1 METSTI
7 PPKPPRLAVDEDT
20 LASQV
25 LEIIGGITREA
36 LQTLEEPEEKD
47 VWLMEEGD
55 DSVFYSDE
63 DQVHQDITTCAFGAN
78 VCKPLVNSVADVEEE
93 PGEEYITDKESSELK
108 EELNQHVIV
117 DEQELRQEGQTV
129 TTQPMDQSD
138 PQTESDLTSEKSESA
153 CGESS
158 KCTIAEMQTAQN
170 TSAEKG
176 KSNLFILCSNIY
188 CFRGRIL
195 FTDAKQ
201 VFPLFYFSVNLPV
214 EKEGLTPN
222 PEPSAV
228 TNKRG
233 YGRLNGEAD
242 VPQQMSNAD
251 LQVSGDRPLQV
262 EPEEER
268 NFLIPG
274 GFHQKLS
281 PGYSTLPLPKKSCSS
296 DGDQKSFSH
305 LTSPKYGTVSY
316 RKIRRGNTRQKI
328 EEFEYMMMNL

>member
-1 METSTI
+1 MDMETSTI

-63 DQVHQDITTCAFGAN
+63 DQVHQDITTYGFGAN

-93 PGEEYITDKESSELK
+93 PGEEYITDKESSKLK
-108 EELNQHVIV
+108 EELNQHVIM

-170 TSAEKG
+170 TSAEK
-176 KSNLFILCSNIY
+176 
-188 CFRGRIL
+188 
-195 FTDAKQ
+195 
-201 VFPLFYFSVNLPV
+201 VNLPV
-214 EKEGLTPN
+214 ENEGVTPN

-251 LQVSGDRPLQV
+251 LQESGDRPLQV
-262 EPEEER
+262 ER

>member
-1 METSTI
+1 MDMETSTI
-7 PPKPPRLAVDEDT
+7 PPKPTRLAVDEDT

-36 LQTLEEPEEKD
+36 LQTLEELEEKD

-63 DQVHQDITTCAFGAN
+63 DQVHQDITTCGFGAN
-78 VCKPLVNSVADVEEE
+78 GCKPLVNSVADVEEE

-108 EELNQHVIV
+108 EELSQHVIV
-117 DEQELRQEGQTV
+117 DEQEEERQEGQTV
-129 TTQPMDQSD
+129 KTQPMDQSD

-158 KCTIAEMQTAQN
+158 KCTIAEMQTEQN
-170 TSAEKG
+170 TSAEK
-176 KSNLFILCSNIY
+176 
-188 CFRGRIL
+188 
-195 FTDAKQ
+195 
-201 VFPLFYFSVNLPV
+201 VNLPV
-214 EKEGLTPN
+214 EKEEVTPN

-228 TNKRG
+228 TNERG
-233 YGRLNGEAD
+233 YDRLNGEAD

-262 EPEEER
+262 EPEQER

-274 GFHQKLS
+274 GFNQKLS

-305 LTSPKYGTVSY
+305 LSSSKYGTVSH

>member
-1 METSTI
+1 MDMETSTI

-63 DQVHQDITTCAFGAN
+63 DQVQQDITTCGFGAN
-78 VCKPLVNSVADVEEE
+78 GPLVNSVADVEEE

-117 DEQELRQEGQTV
+117 DEQELCQEGQTV

-158 KCTIAEMQTAQN
+158 KCTIAEMQTVQN
-170 TSAEKG
+170 TSAEK
-176 KSNLFILCSNIY
+176 
-188 CFRGRIL
+188 
-195 FTDAKQ
+195 
-201 VFPLFYFSVNLPV
+201 VNLPV
-214 EKEGLTPN
+214 EKEEVTPN

-228 TNKRG
+228 TNERG

-262 EPEEER
+262 ER

-281 PGYSTLPLPKKSCSS
+281 PGYSTLPLPNKSCSS

-305 LTSPKYGTVSY
+305 LTSSKYGTVSY

>member
-1 METSTI
+1 MDMETSTI

-36 LQTLEEPEEKD
+36 LQTLQEPEEKD

-63 DQVHQDITTCAFGAN
+63 DQVHQDITTCGFGAN
-78 VCKPLVNSVADVEEE
+78 GFKPLVNSVADVEEE

-170 TSAEKG
+170 TSAEK
-176 KSNLFILCSNIY
+176 
-188 CFRGRIL
+188 
-195 FTDAKQ
+195 
-201 VFPLFYFSVNLPV
+201 VNLPV
-214 EKEGLTPN
+214 EKEGVTPN

-228 TNKRG
+228 TNERG

-242 VPQQMSNAD
+242 VSQQMSNAD